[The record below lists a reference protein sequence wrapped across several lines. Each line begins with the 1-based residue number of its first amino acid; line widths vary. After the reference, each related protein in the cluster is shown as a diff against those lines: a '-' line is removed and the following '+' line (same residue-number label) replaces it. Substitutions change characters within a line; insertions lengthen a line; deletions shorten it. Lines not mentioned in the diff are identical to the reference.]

1 MRQNIAHADSAR
13 RTTLHVVGLGC
24 PVTLKSPIRP
34 STTQI
39 LKYSRLQEE
48 KMKPG
53 DKLLQ
58 ARLRQS
64 DKRRL
69 KKLKEFSTEPE
80 WRVLQRALSA
90 LEAAGRK

>member
-1 MRQNIAHADSAR
+1 
-13 RTTLHVVGLGC
+13 
-24 PVTLKSPIRP
+24 
-34 STTQI
+34 
-39 LKYSRLQEE
+39 
-48 KMKPG
+48 MKPG